1 MPYRPRKVHQR
12 PRRTLTALN
21 VYELCTSHCF
31 FHGAEL
37 PEADLPQ
44 AWASVRQA
52 LLTLYAQRVPGCRPW
67 AWWLLE
73 APEPR
78 QCLDGQHDCPARDQ
92 YMARFHQNCL
102 YYGRPGLYACP
113 QCWEEGYESQTRFLQ
128 RTRLLT
134 PHEEALIPQAP
145 QACDAWWVQQYGAAE
160 AHPHPWAP
168 GGALAACQAFLTT
181 QGT

>member
-31 FHGAEL
+31 FHGEEL

-44 AWASVRQA
+44 AWDSVRVS
-52 LLTLYAQRVPGCRPW
+52 LLSLYARRVPGCRPW

-78 QCLDGQHDCPARDQ
+78 QCLDGQHDCPARDEHS
-92 YMARFHQNCL
+92 ARFPDRCL
-102 YYGRPGLYACP
+102 CYGRPGVYACP
-113 QCWEEGYESQTRFLQ
+113 QCWDEQYESQPRYL
-128 RTRLLT
+128 RRLGLLL
-134 PHEEALIPQAP
+134 PAEEPIIPTNLA
-145 QACDAWWVQQYGAAE
+145 ACDAWALERYEDDAVDPWE
-160 AHPHPWAP
+160 AGMALEGSETLLIEL
-168 GGALAACQAFLTT
+168 GGRL
-181 QGT
+181 